1 MAQNKEGIYLS
12 ETSDFKMSYMKT
24 EGAKPLYM
32 LNNHYHKSYEIYYL
46 LSGEKYYFIK
56 DKTYH
61 IKEGDIVLINS
72 YDLHRTSLVKN
83 HDSERI
89 LVALKDKFI
98 DFIRNSYPDMDLMA
112 CFKKDMPVLRLKE
125 EDSAFIK
132 EHLYKMLN
140 LYNKN
145 SQSTSKINELYL
157 KILSIEL
164 LILLNKFAD
173 YNEPEIFEHPSI
185 VHKKISDAI
194 IFINKNYMNEHSLE
208 SISTQFHISKFYF
221 ARLFKEIT
229 GLTFIDYLN
238 IIRLKAAQKLLT
250 TTDFS
255 ISRISNEVGYSD
267 ASYFCRVF
275 KRYCNYSPVQYRK
288 RDGKEA

>member
-1 MAQNKEGIYLS
+1 MHQDKESIFLS
-12 ETSDFKMSYMKT
+12 ETANFQISYIKT
-24 EGAKPLYM
+24 NGASPLYM

-56 DKTYH
+56 DKTYN
-61 IKEGDIVLINS
+61 IKAGDIVLINS
-72 YDLHRTSLVKN
+72 YDLHRTSLVNN

-89 LVALKDKFI
+89 LVSLTENFI
-98 DFIRNSYPDMDLMA
+98 GFIKNYYPDMDLMS
-112 CFKKDMPVLRLKE
+112 CFKKDMPVLRLKGN
-125 EDSAFIK
+125 DSAYIK

-140 LYNKN
+140 FYNETSKN
-145 SQSTSKINELYL
+145 ISKINELYL
-157 KILSIEL
+157 KTMSVEL

-173 YNEPEIFEHPSI
+173 YTEPEIFEHPSI
-185 VHKKISDAI
+185 VHKKISDVI

-208 SISTQFHISKFYF
+208 SISSQFNISKFYF

-238 IIRLKAAQKLLT
+238 VIRLKAAQKLLT
-250 TTDFS
+250 KTNFS

-275 KRYCNYSPVQYRK
+275 KKYCNFSPVKYRNQHS
-288 RDGKEA
+288 KET